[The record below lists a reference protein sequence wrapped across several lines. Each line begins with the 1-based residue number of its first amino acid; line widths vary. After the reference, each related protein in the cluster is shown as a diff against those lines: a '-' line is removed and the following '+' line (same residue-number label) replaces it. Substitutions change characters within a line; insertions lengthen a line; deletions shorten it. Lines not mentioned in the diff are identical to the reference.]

1 MQIIKAQLN
10 KVLRCTFQTLPE
22 HKVSLLLP
30 SALTWVL
37 LSWDL
42 TQAGEP
48 GSSERRCQ
56 EIGWQKSSRKG
67 RWAC

>member
-10 KVLRCTFQTLPE
+10 KVLMCTFQTLPE

-30 SALTWVL
+30 SALRWVL

-42 TQAGEP
+42 T
-48 GSSERRCQ
+48 
-56 EIGWQKSSRKG
+56 
-67 RWAC
+67 